1 MKQYYAQLVIRNDW
15 ERLHEVYPEVR
26 QMTNNQ
32 KGYDHLMENRY
43 GIYVRIE
50 EKWRRK
56 GGKYE
61 VTPAQENIADIFTLR
76 TGDDIEFD
84 RLVEFGQLDR
94 ARGLFYHML
103 SEKYDMLKKI
113 HSAWA
118 SGYREKSSELSQK
131 SFIEHST
138 RDLRSLIDEVKH
150 NFGTLENFFN

>member
-1 MKQYYAQLVIRNDW
+1 MKQYYVQPVIRNDW
-15 ERLHEVYPEVR
+15 ERLQKAYPEVR
-26 QMTNNQ
+26 QMTYNQ
-32 KGYDHLMENRY
+32 KGYDHLMENSY
-43 GIYVRIE
+43 GINVRIE

-118 SGYREKSSELSQK
+118 TGHREKSSEVPQK
-131 SFIEHST
+131 IFIENAT
-138 RDLRSLIDEVKH
+138 TDLWSLVDEVKH
-150 NFGTLENFFN
+150 DFGTLEDFF

>member
-61 VTPAQENIADIFTLR
+61 VTPAQEEITDIFTLR
-76 TGDDIEFD
+76 TWDDKY
-84 RLVEFGQLDR
+84 
-94 ARGLFYHML
+94 YHML
-103 SEKYDMLKKI
+103 AETYHRLKRP
-113 HSAWA
+113 HSALA
-118 SGYREKSSELSQK
+118 SGYVGKSSEVPQK
-131 SFIEHST
+131 LFIKNAT
-138 RDLRSLIDEVKH
+138 TDLRSLVDKVKH
-150 NFGTLENFFN
+150 DFGTLEDFF

>member
-1 MKQYYAQLVIRNDW
+1 MKQYSAQPKIRNDW

-26 QMTNNQ
+26 QMTYNQ
-32 KGYDHLMENRY
+32 TGYDHLIENRY

-84 RLVEFGQLDR
+84 RLIKFGQLGR

-103 SEKYDMLKKI
+103 AETYYRLKKI

-118 SGYREKSSELSQK
+118 TGHREKSSEVPQK
-131 SFIEHST
+131 MFIENAT
-138 RDLRSLIDEVKH
+138 TDLHSLIDEVQH
-150 NFGTLENFFN
+150 DFGTLENFF